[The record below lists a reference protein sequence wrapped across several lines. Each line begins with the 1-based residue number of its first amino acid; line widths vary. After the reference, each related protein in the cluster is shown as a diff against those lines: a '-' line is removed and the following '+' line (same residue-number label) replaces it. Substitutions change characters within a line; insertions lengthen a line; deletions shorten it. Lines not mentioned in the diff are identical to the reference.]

1 MAKLFEKDIIVI
13 DCRSTK
19 QKFEDLKWK
28 VKDKVQDGWTW
39 VVNNQG
45 ELIVWASVLLPVAG
59 GITKTCIKRKNLCKE
74 EHLKEEYC
82 YDRSL
87 GHYWA
92 LKRKLSN
99 KEWLEIEERRKNG
112 DRLADIL
119 ADLRVLK

>member
-1 MAKLFEKDIIVI
+1 MAKLFEKDIVTI

-19 QKFEDLKWK
+19 QKIQDLKWK
-28 VKDKVQDGWTW
+28 IKDAVHDGCVW
-39 VVNNQG
+39 VVNHQG
-45 ELIVWASVLLPVAG
+45 ELIVWGSILVPVVG
-59 GITKTCIKRKNLCKE
+59 GVVKTCIRNRNLHKE

>member
-1 MAKLFEKDIIVI
+1 MAKLFEKDIVVI

-19 QKFEDLKWK
+19 QKINDLKWK
-28 VKDKVQDGWTW
+28 IKDKVYDGWTW

-45 ELIVWASVLLPVAG
+45 ELIVWASVLLPVVG
-59 GITKTCIKRKNLCKE
+59 GIAKTCIKNKNLRKE
-74 EHLKEEYC
+74 EQLKEEYC